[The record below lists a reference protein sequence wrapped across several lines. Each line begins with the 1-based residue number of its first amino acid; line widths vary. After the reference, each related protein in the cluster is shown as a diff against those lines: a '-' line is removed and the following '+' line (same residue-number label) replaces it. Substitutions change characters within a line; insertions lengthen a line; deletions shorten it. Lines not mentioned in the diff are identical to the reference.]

1 MAMSVVY
8 ATINGQIVSE
18 NRGGVIS
25 YYAPGNLGSTV
36 ALLDAT
42 GTVTDTF
49 TYWP

>member
-25 YYAPGNLGSTV
+25 YYVSPPFEKRTIFEPFAG
-36 ALLDAT
+36 
-42 GTVTDTF
+42 
-49 TYWP
+49 